1 MKVVVAIDSFKGSL
15 STFQSGEAVGVGVR
29 RVFENAEIAVCP
41 LADGGEGTVA
51 AIVSGCGGEMRS
63 VTATDPLGNK
73 ISCEYGLVSKTATAV
88 IEMSAAAGIT
98 LVPPE
103 KRDPMVTTT
112 YGVGEIIADAV
123 ARGCRKFIV
132 GIGGS
137 ATNDGGVGM
146 LSALGFEFLDKN
158 GTPIERG
165 ARGLADLCEIKTDK
179 ALPELSE
186 CEFHIA
192 CDVKNPLCGANGCSA
207 VYGPQ
212 KGATP
217 ETVSLMDGWLNDYA
231 RLTQTVRPESD
242 QSYPG
247 SGAAGGMGFAFMSYL
262 GGRLESGIELVIDV
276 TGIEE
281 ILKTADVVV
290 TGEGRL
296 DGQSC
301 MGKAPIG
308 IARAA
313 KKYGKPVIAFSGCV
327 TPDARECNE
336 NGIDAFFPILRTPCS
351 LEDAMNIENASNNL
365 ADTAEQAF
373 RMIKTFWGTGA

>member
-1 MKVVVAIDSFKGSL
+1 MKVAVAIDSFKGSL
-15 STFQSGEAVGVGVR
+15 STFQSGEAVKEGVR
-29 RVFENAEIAVCP
+29 RVYENAEVTVCP

-51 AIVSGCGGEMRS
+51 AIVAGCGGEMRS
-63 VTATDPLGNK
+63 VSATGPLGEK
-73 ISCEYGLVSKTATAV
+73 IICEYGLISKTGTAV

-98 LVPPE
+98 LVSPE

-112 YGVGEIIADAV
+112 YGVGELIADAIGN
-123 ARGCRKFIV
+123 GCRKFII

-146 LSALGFEFLDKN
+146 LTALGFKFLDKK
-158 GTPIERG
+158 GAPIARG
-165 ARGLADLCEIKTDK
+165 AIGLRDLCEIRTEE
-179 ALPELSE
+179 ALPELAG
-186 CEFHIA
+186 CEFRIA
-192 CDVKNPLCGANGCSA
+192 CDVKNPLCGDNGCSA
-207 VYGPQ
+207 IYGPQ

-217 ETVSLMDGWLNDYA
+217 ETVKLMDGWLKNYA
-231 RLTQTVRPESD
+231 ELTKKIIKSADDLR
-242 QSYPG
+242 PG
-247 SGAAGGMGFAFMSYL
+247 SGAAGGMGFALMTYL
-262 GGRLESGIELVIDV
+262 GGKPESGIELVINV

-281 ILKTADVVV
+281 ILKNADVVV

-327 TPDARECNE
+327 TDDARECNQ
-336 NGIDAFFPILRTPCS
+336 NGIDAFFPILKAPCS
-351 LEDAMNIENASNNL
+351 LSDAMNIENARKNL
-365 ADTAEQAF
+365 TDTAEQTF
-373 RMIKTFWGTGA
+373 RLIKKFSRA